1 MKPLTTKDPNAGR
14 SPVRSTLPRDDGR
27 RQRPIRVLRIIARL
41 NIGGPAYHVSL
52 LSGRMDRRRYST
64 LLVHGELGPG
74 EASFAGLAE
83 DEGCETVVIPTL
95 GPVVKPGA
103 DLRTL
108 HELTRIIRRT
118 QPDIVHTHTAK
129 AGALGRLAV
138 VLARPRPRPLVIHT
152 YHGHVL
158 EGHFG
163 PGKTA
168 AYRMIERR
176 LARVSDC
183 LIGVSQATVD
193 DLVRLGIA
201 PREAFRVVPLGLDL
215 GRFARVTDAD
225 GAEFREGAG
234 ATPDDLLLTCV
245 CRVVPHKRVDL
256 PIRAVARLRETHPDL
271 RLAVVGDGEHR
282 PALERLARE
291 LGVSERVTFMGY
303 IPDVAPVAAAADIAV
318 LTSDS
323 DEGTPVSLIE
333 AAAAGV
339 PAIATTIGG
348 VADVVAPGAGV
359 LLSPG
364 DEAGLADAIAR
375 LAADED
381 LRRRMGRTAS
391 AHVLE
396 RFAVERLLNDMDSLY
411 DELLRSH
418 PA

>member
-1 MKPLTTKDPNAGR
+1 MKPVTTKDPDAGR
-14 SPVRSTLPRDDGR
+14 SPARSTCRGDGR
-27 RQRPIRVLRIIARL
+27 LQRPIRVLRIIARL

-52 LSGRMDRRRYST
+52 LSGRMDRGRYST

-74 EASFAGLAE
+74 EASFAGLAR
-83 DEGCETVVIPTL
+83 DEGCETVLVPTL

-103 DLRTL
+103 DVRTL
-108 HELTRIIRRT
+108 RELIRIIRRT

-168 AYRMIERR
+168 AYRTIERR

-225 GAEFREGAG
+225 GAEFRE
-234 ATPDDLLLTCV
+234 
-245 CRVVPHKRVDL
+245 
-256 PIRAVARLRETHPDL
+256 ARGRHPGRHPAHL
-271 RLAVVGDGEHR
+271 RLPRR
-282 PALERLARE
+282 PAQARRPADPR
-291 LGVSERVTFMGY
+291 GR
-303 IPDVAPVAAAADIAV
+303 APPGHA
-318 LTSDS
+318 
-323 DEGTPVSLIE
+323 PR
-333 AAAAGV
+333 
-339 PAIATTIGG
+339 P
-348 VADVVAPGAGV
+348 APG
-359 LLSPG
+359 
-364 DEAGLADAIAR
+364 
-375 LAADED
+375 
-381 LRRRMGRTAS
+381 RRRRRRAPPGPRAPRPRARRAS
-391 AHVLE
+391 A
-396 RFAVERLLNDMDSLY
+396 
-411 DELLRSH
+411 
-418 PA
+418 

>member
-1 MKPLTTKDPNAGR
+1 M
-14 SPVRSTLPRDDGR
+14 
-27 RQRPIRVLRIIARL
+27 
-41 NIGGPAYHVSL
+41 
-52 LSGRMDRRRYST
+52 
-64 LLVHGELGPG
+64 
-74 EASFAGLAE
+74 
-83 DEGCETVVIPTL
+83 
-95 GPVVKPGA
+95 
-103 DLRTL
+103 
-108 HELTRIIRRT
+108 
-118 QPDIVHTHTAK
+118 
-129 AGALGRLAV
+129 
-138 VLARPRPRPLVIHT
+138 
-152 YHGHVL
+152 
-158 EGHFG
+158 
-163 PGKTA
+163 
-168 AYRMIERR
+168 
-176 LARVSDC
+176 
-183 LIGVSQATVD
+183 
-193 DLVRLGIA
+193 
-201 PREAFRVVPLGLDL
+201 DL

-225 GAEFREGAG
+225 GDEFRMRAG
-234 ATPDDLLLTCV
+234 AASEDILLTCV
-245 CRVVPHKRVDL
+245 CRVTARKRVDL
-256 PIRAVARLRETHPDL
+256 PIRAVARLQATNPDL

-411 DELLRSH
+411 DELLRGR
-418 PA
+418 PPT

>member
-1 MKPLTTKDPNAGR
+1 MKPVTTKDPDAG
-14 SPVRSTLPRDDGR
+14 L
-27 RQRPIRVLRIIARL
+27 QRPIRVLRIIARL

-52 LSGRMDRRRYST
+52 LSGRMDPGRYST

-83 DEGCETVVIPTL
+83 DEGCETVLIPTL
-95 GPVVKPGA
+95 SPVVKPGA

-108 HELTRIIRRT
+108 HELTGIIRRNR
-118 QPDIVHTHTAK
+118 PDIVHTHTAK

-138 VLARPRPRPLVIHT
+138 VVARPRPRPLVIHT

-163 PGKTA
+163 PLKTA
-168 AYRMIERR
+168 MYRVFERR

-215 GRFARVTDAD
+215 GRFARVTGAD
-225 GAEFREGAG
+225 GAEFRERAG
-234 ATPDDLLLTCV
+234 AAPDDILLTCV

-256 PIRAVARLRETHPDL
+256 PIRAVARLRETHPGL

-282 PALERLARE
+282 PTLERLARE

-303 IPDVAPVAAAADIAV
+303 MPDVAPVAAAADIAV

-396 RFAVERLLNDMDSLY
+396 RFAVERLLADIDSLY
-411 DELLRSH
+411 DELLRRRD